1 MTYFETLPTIIY
13 PFSSGE
19 RSVIDIFSR
28 VAIKP
33 SFFANTSFYKTRQF
47 ETVLKPDQL
56 SYEIYK
62 EFKYYWLLLLVNKI
76 YDVNRDWPIQQEVFG
91 SALEKLQNKKVY
103 YIYQNIEIIP
113 NDILYFSDESYGVI
127 ESWDPFYKEIVIKE
141 DFNLSIVNSS
151 TANQDWPTAEIR
163 RITSASTGA
172 FTTLTNYCDPLDPL
186 TTSTSAVN
194 IIGYS
199 PFLQAPAQFI
209 DGSNRAV
216 NPFTKTTGN
225 ADGTPILG
233 TLIMDTCAED
243 DRTSFQLTILSRV
256 INGLDVTGIKIK
268 TKEDVFISE
277 YYNKIKLNIINPET
291 VPFVLN
297 KANMLLG
304 DTTETANTLVRI
316 D

>member
-13 PFSSGE
+13 PFSAGE

-33 SFFANTSFYKTRQF
+33 SFFTNTSFYTTQQL
-47 ETVLKPDQL
+47 ETVLRPDQL

-103 YIYQNIEIIP
+103 YIYQNVEIIP
-113 NDILYFSDESYGVI
+113 NDILYFSDNSYAVI
-127 ESWDPFYKEIVIKE
+127 ESWNPFYKEIIIKE
-141 DFNLSIVNSS
+141 GYGVLPTSNF
-151 TANQDWPTAEIR
+151 PTAEIR
-163 RITSASTGA
+163 RITSTSTGE
-172 FTTLTNYCDPLDPL
+172 FNTLTNYCNPS
-186 TTSTSAVN
+186 TSTIN

-199 PFLQAPAQFI
+199 PFLEAPAQFI

-216 NPFTKTTGN
+216 NPFIGATG
-225 ADGTPILG
+225 GTIQVPNII
-233 TLIMDTCAED
+233 IMDTCTEE
-243 DRTSFQLTILSRV
+243 DRTSFQSTILSRI
-256 INGLDVTGIKIK
+256 INGLNVTGIKVK

-291 VPFVLN
+291 VPFMLN
-297 KANMLLG
+297 KANILLG

>member
-1 MTYFETLPTIIY
+1 MTYFEKLPTIIY
-13 PFSSGE
+13 PFSTGE

-28 VAIKP
+28 IAIKP
-33 SFFANTSFYKTRQF
+33 SFFANTSFYTTQQF
-47 ETVLKPDQL
+47 ETVLRPDQL

-76 YDVNRDWPIQQEVFG
+76 YDVNRDWPIQQEAFG

-103 YIYQNIEIIP
+103 YIYENVEIVP
-113 NDILYFSDESYGVI
+113 NDILYFSENSYGVI

-141 DFNLSIVNSS
+141 NYDLPIVNVF
-151 TANQDWPTAEIR
+151 TANQVWPTAEIR
-163 RITSASTGA
+163 RITSASSGS
-172 FTTLTNYCDPLDPL
+172 FIKLTNYCDPL
-186 TTSTSAVN
+186 TTSTTTIN

-216 NPFTKTTGN
+216 NPFTKTTGE

-233 TLIMDTCAED
+233 TLIMDTCNED
-243 DRTSFQLTILSRV
+243 DKTSFQLTILSRI
-256 INGLDVTGIKIK
+256 INNLAVTGIRVKN
-268 TKEDVFISE
+268 KEDVFISE
-277 YYNKIKLNIINPET
+277 YYNKIKLNIINSET
-291 VPFVLN
+291 VPFVIN
-297 KANMLLG
+297 KANILLG
-304 DTTETANTLVRI
+304 DTIETANTLMRI